1 MSDIEKLY
9 FQYNSCFS
17 PDDFDRINIKY
28 FSKLRDNGDMST
40 DPSGWLNTTPIAANI
55 INDNNYIPYYSDYN
69 YQLKKSKNQILELIS
84 AWEHYRYD
92 YDEIT
97 LCHSV
102 TVGLVIALSFF
113 KKLGIKNIIF
123 ETPAYFSTISQA
135 EHFGFKTL
143 LFPTY
148 LDTNFFFDISADLIK
163 QLSPCA
169 IVLTQPRSS
178 LGLNQDS
185 NHIQDIYSRLS
196 PKDYLLIDE
205 ASEQYFPSVLNSI
218 NIHEFENVIR
228 IRSFI
233 KGMGLNGIRL
243 SFMMHSKNIRPEI
256 QNHMEVFQGAI
267 DYYSLNTIFNLS
279 SDIDKFKSMLAI
291 ANQQVIELRQ
301 KVERALLGS
310 QIIAS
315 KLVNGYMGS
324 LSLNFNDF
332 TGPILRKRE
341 NLLKFCYANK
351 MPIIIGSTMRFSK
364 HEKTEFIKINYFKS
378 TYEILKGINILL
390 GFFNWIQ

>member
-1 MSDIEKLY
+1 
-9 FQYNSCFS
+9 
-17 PDDFDRINIKY
+17 
-28 FSKLRDNGDMST
+28 
-40 DPSGWLNTTPIAANI
+40 
-55 INDNNYIPYYSDYN
+55 
-69 YQLKKSKNQILELIS
+69 
-84 AWEHYRYD
+84 
-92 YDEIT
+92 
-97 LCHSV
+97 
-102 TVGLVIALSFF
+102 
-113 KKLGIKNIIF
+113 
-123 ETPAYFSTISQA
+123 
-135 EHFGFKTL
+135 
-143 LFPTY
+143 
-148 LDTNFFFDISADLIK
+148 
-163 QLSPCA
+163 
-169 IVLTQPRSS
+169 
-178 LGLNQDS
+178 
-185 NHIQDIYSRLS
+185 
-196 PKDYLLIDE
+196 
-205 ASEQYFPSVLNSI
+205 
-218 NIHEFENVIR
+218 
-228 IRSFI
+228 
-233 KGMGLNGIRL
+233 MGLNGIRL
-243 SFMMHSKNIRPEI
+243 SFIMHSKNIRPEI